1 MIFRPKLDNGAARG
15 DDEKMQARTKAAR
28 ALDRALGAAMLW
40 GLSFLWFATRLGA
53 LWPAAALAAGVGG
66 WWLLHRHWCCQHCGA
81 GVKLWV
87 RRGGVCR
94 CEYCGKLLR
103 FGDEPED

>member
-1 MIFRPKLDNGAARG
+1 MKLER
-15 DDEKMQARTKAAR
+15 KWRKR
-28 ALDRALGAAMLW
+28 ALALLALALLLLLAASLVPVPPIGDGVSVRVINWRIRMTL
-40 GLSFLWFATRLGA
+40 A
-53 LWPAAALAAGVGG
+53 AAALAAGVGG
-66 WWLLHRHWCCQHCGA
+66 WWLLHRHWCCPHCGA

-103 FGDEPED
+103 FGDEPEDGPED

>member
-1 MIFRPKLDNGAARG
+1 MKLER
-15 DDEKMQARTKAAR
+15 KWRKR
-28 ALDRALGAAMLW
+28 ALALL
-40 GLSFLWFATRLGA
+40 A
-53 LWPAAALAAGVGG
+53 LALLLLLAVSLVPVPPIGDGVSVRVINWRIRMTLAAAALASGVGG
-66 WWLLHRHWCCQHCGA
+66 WLLLRRYWCCPHCGA

-103 FGDEPED
+103 FGDEPEDGPED